1 MTYEDFRR
9 LTMDATEFDNVGD
22 YIAEVGGS
30 VPTSVS
36 DADLIRVLTDCYTYG
51 RDRTA
56 ETIRKLTGLSRAAFA
71 REYNL
76 PLRTLEN
83 WEGHGVSARTAPP
96 YVLDLLAYA
105 VIMSYE

>member
-9 LTMDATEFDNVGD
+9 LAMDATEFGTLDD

-30 VPTSVS
+30 VPTSVP

-51 RDRTA
+51 NDRTA

-71 REYNL
+71 REYSL

-83 WEGHGVSARTAPP
+83 WEGHGGSARTAPP
-96 YVLDLLAYA
+96 YVLDLLAFA
-105 VIMSYE
+105 VVTSRE